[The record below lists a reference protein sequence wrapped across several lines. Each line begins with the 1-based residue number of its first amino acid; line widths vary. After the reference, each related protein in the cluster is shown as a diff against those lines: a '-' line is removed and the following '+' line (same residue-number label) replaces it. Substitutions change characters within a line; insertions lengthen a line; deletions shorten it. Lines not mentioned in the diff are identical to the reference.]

1 MPTPN
6 LRCDLLAQRSMAGV
20 AAGGI
25 GVARPTQTP
34 VVEEKRRDDRV
45 VAHQAAPPASVG
57 GAEEP
62 RSPGESSA
70 AAPRMRVQTA
80 WEEREAWRLRRRQ
93 YRRLGSCHGRLVCL
107 PRVQRF
113 TNSDE
118 PSGRANTLP

>member
-45 VAHQAAPPASVG
+45 VAHQAAPPAPVG
-57 GAEEP
+57 GADEP
-62 RSPGESSA
+62 RSYSLSSFA
-70 AAPRMRVQTA
+70 VR
-80 WEEREAWRLRRRQ
+80 
-93 YRRLGSCHGRLVCL
+93 
-107 PRVQRF
+107 
-113 TNSDE
+113 
-118 PSGRANTLP
+118 